1 MKVKDFKNMID
12 SIDED
17 IDIQINSISCQFTF
31 EFRDAKKF
39 FEITSIDDLMLLDA
53 ESVEIKAN
61 KIKLWVK

>member
-39 FEITSIDDLMLLDA
+39 FEINSIDDLILLET
-53 ESVEIKAN
+53 ESIEIEKN
-61 KIKLWVK
+61 KVILWVK